1 MKQHL
6 GFRLVPCPLRAGAG
20 GTCTM
25 RVPASSP
32 VQAGAMQLNDP
43 SDEAVLDHLGSSWG
57 SDQAFRLQGT
67 GEGKGV
73 SQAASGAFF

>member
-1 MKQHL
+1 
-6 GFRLVPCPLRAGAG
+6 
-20 GTCTM
+20 M

-73 SQAASGAFF
+73 SQAASGAFFQMAS